1 MAARNKRHSLLG
13 LFVSY
18 YEKKIFEYGPWT
30 FSKDVM
36 ITNSVKIASKKIEL
50 LMGGGEGGH
59 IAKGVTSLVH
69 DLLVRSI
76 FLTEA

>member
-1 MAARNKRHSLLG
+1 
-13 LFVSY
+13 
-18 YEKKIFEYGPWT
+18 
-30 FSKDVM
+30 M